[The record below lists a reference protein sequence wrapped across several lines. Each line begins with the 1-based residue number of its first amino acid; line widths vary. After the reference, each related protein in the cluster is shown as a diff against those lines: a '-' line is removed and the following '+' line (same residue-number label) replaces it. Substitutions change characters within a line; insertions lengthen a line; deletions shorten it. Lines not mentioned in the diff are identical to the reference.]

1 MVLKVFKRF
10 NSEESKWFNTM
21 RFIKG
26 NLEGS
31 DGSIAKEFRRLSKRN
46 DKDSIKGSIRENQ
59 IGSIKG
65 KTLM

>member
-1 MVLKVFKRF
+1 MVQKGSRRF

-31 DGSIAKEFRRLSKRN
+31 DGSIAKEFRRLN
-46 DKDSIKGSIRENQ
+46 
-59 IGSIKG
+59 KG
-65 KTLM
+65 KTLKDSDGFRRE